1 MVIGTETHTGEK
13 KMTHT
18 VRITGNGHEFNIF
31 VKAATAD
38 AAVTRTE
45 ASVATAKK
53 YAKLSAASD
62 LNVCVI

>member
-1 MVIGTETHTGEK
+1 
-13 KMTHT
+13 MTHT

-38 AAVTRTE
+38 AAVTKAE